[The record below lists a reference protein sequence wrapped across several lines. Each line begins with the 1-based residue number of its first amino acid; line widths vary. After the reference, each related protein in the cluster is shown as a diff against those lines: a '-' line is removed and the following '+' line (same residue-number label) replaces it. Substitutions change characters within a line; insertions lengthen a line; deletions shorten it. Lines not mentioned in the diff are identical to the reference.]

1 MLRKIIAALVCM
13 LPLTAPAQNV
23 ISSRQMVAVTPMLS
37 DKADLPSAAK
47 SLLAQKLGQIATQNG
62 FGSVSGQ
69 IVLTANA
76 VTVDKTATATA
87 PVQLVVKMDVTLY
100 VIDLTE
106 GTVIDSYTFEVQG
119 IDNSDHKAVIKAI
132 AQIKP
137 KSPGVRSFM
146 TRVRGKII
154 DYYTP
159 P

>member
-1 MLRKIIAALVCM
+1 
-13 LPLTAPAQNV
+13 
-23 ISSRQMVAVTPMLS
+23 MLS

-100 VIDLTE
+100 VIPL
-106 GTVIDSYTFEVQG
+106 
-119 IDNSDHKAVIKAI
+119 
-132 AQIKP
+132 
-137 KSPGVRSFM
+137 
-146 TRVRGKII
+146 RG
-154 DYYTP
+154 
-159 P
+159 